1 MNLLAIDT
9 SSEKATVAL
18 SVNGQITSDEQR
30 EARQHAQYLL
40 PMVERLLTQSK
51 CSLAQLDGIVFGQGP
66 GSFTGLRIAC
76 SVVKALA
83 YAHDLPVYPVSSL
96 AAIAYEANQ
105 VAKAKHD
112 NYTILAVIDARMKQL
127 YSGEYAKDSF
137 DTEPLVCDAANI
149 CLSSTSPIIL
159 AGIGF
164 EDYLDDLPESITERI
179 IDKLT
184 IAPNAAAMINLVQLG
199 LIKAVKA
206 VDALPVYVRNQV
218 THGEPR
224 G

>member
-1 MNLLAIDT
+1 MT
-9 SSEKATVAL
+9 SE
-18 SVNGQITSDEQR
+18 
-30 EARQHAQYLL
+30 
-40 PMVERLLTQSK
+40 
-51 CSLAQLDGIVFGQGP
+51 
-66 GSFTGLRIAC
+66 
-76 SVVKALA
+76 
-83 YAHDLPVYPVSSL
+83 
-96 AAIAYEANQ
+96 
-105 VAKAKHD
+105 
-112 NYTILAVIDARMKQL
+112 
-127 YSGEYAKDSF
+127 KDSF